1 MAEPTERRRLD
12 DGDRAPNGE
21 EFEVFVRSDGSD
33 PMRHAGSVRAADVDG
48 AYEIAS
54 RLFAWHADDVW
65 LCPSAEVTRFSTHE
79 LADDASPADRSTDP
93 EEPRAREW
101 S

>member
-1 MAEPTERRRLD
+1 MA
-12 DGDRAPNGE
+12 
-21 EFEVFVRSDGSD
+21 
-33 PMRHAGSVRAADVDG
+33 G
-48 AYEIAS
+48 ACESAR